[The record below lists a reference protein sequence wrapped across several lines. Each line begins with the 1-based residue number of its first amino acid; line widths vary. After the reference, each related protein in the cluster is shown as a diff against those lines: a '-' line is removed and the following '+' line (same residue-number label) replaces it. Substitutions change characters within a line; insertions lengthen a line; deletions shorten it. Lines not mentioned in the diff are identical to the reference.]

1 MATITVRGL
10 DESVKQAIAEQARVH
25 GRSMEAEVRHILTES
40 IERQR
45 RNIGAAFLDTFQD
58 LGGVE
63 IEVPSRSQRR
73 RVPDFE

>member
-58 LGGVE
+58 LGGAE

>member
-10 DESVKQAIAEQARVH
+10 DDSVKRAIAEQARAH

-40 IERQR
+40 MQRQR

-63 IEVPSRSQRR
+63 VEVPSRSQRR
-73 RVPDFE
+73 RVPEFE